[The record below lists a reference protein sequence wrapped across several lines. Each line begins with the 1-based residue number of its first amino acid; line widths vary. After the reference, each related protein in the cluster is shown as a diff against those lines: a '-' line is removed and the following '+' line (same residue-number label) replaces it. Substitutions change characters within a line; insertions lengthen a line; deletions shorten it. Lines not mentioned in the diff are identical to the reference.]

1 MSMRPKPRSP
11 EINVTPLV
19 DVVLVL
25 LIIFMVVIPQLD
37 SGASVDM
44 PSVYNVDE
52 KGDVEYEPLVVS
64 VTQAGDLFFEKQ
76 PVPREH
82 LVAMLTNAHA
92 AQPDRKLNIKGD
104 KQVPY
109 EVVRDVFADCQ
120 NIGFPGVGLEV
131 GEKRQEDEE

>member
-1 MSMRPKPRSP
+1 VRHKPRNP

-37 SGASVDM
+37 SGAPVDM
-44 PSVYNVDE
+44 PSVVNVDE
-52 KGDVEYEPLVVS
+52 KGDVDYEPLVIS
-64 VTQAGDLFFEKQ
+64 VTSKGTLYFEKQ
-76 PVPREH
+76 PVERKD
-82 LVAMLTNAHA
+82 LVTLLTQAHA

-104 KQVPY
+104 KHVSY
-109 EVVRDVFADCQ
+109 SVVRDVFADCQ

-131 GEKRQEDEE
+131 GERAQEEEES